1 MSADDIVVVEH
12 LLKSFGELRA
22 VDDISF
28 SVRRGEIFGF
38 LGPNGAGK
46 STTIKVLTTLLRRT
60 SGRTEI
66 DGMDLEEQATDV
78 RSIIGYAS
86 QEVGLDDDLTGR
98 ENLELQCRFHH
109 IARAEIAPRV
119 EEVIGTIGLED
130 AADRRAGTYS
140 GGMRKRLDLGTALI
154 ARPKL
159 LFLDE
164 PTTGLDP
171 QSRSVVWEY
180 IRKLNQDG
188 MTIFLT
194 TQYMEEADRLADRL
208 CIIDHGK
215 IVAQGRPAELK
226 AQIGADQVQLA
237 FAEGAAP
244 PLEGTID
251 LLRSMPG
258 VKEVRGCEN
267 GILCQGGLI
276 IYAENGPAIIPQL
289 VRAMDEEGHRIERL
303 TLAVPSLDD
312 VFLKF
317 TGRKLRVEEARPM
330 PSRRPGARR
339 RT

>member
-1 MSADDIVVVEH
+1 MSEDIVTVEH
-12 LLKSFGELRA
+12 LVKTFGELRA

-28 SVRRGEIFGF
+28 TVHRGEIFGF

-46 STTIKVLTTLLRRT
+46 STTIKVLTTLLGRT

-66 DGMDLEEQATDV
+66 DGLDLKERATDV

-98 ENLELQCRFHH
+98 ENLELQCQFHH
-109 IARAEIAPRV
+109 IPRAEIGPRV
-119 EEVIGTIGLED
+119 EEVIRTIGLED

-171 QSRSVVWEY
+171 QSRSAVWDY
-180 IRKLNQDG
+180 IRALNRGG

-194 TQYMEEADRLADRL
+194 TLYMEEADRLADRL

-215 IVAQGRPAELK
+215 IVAQGRPADLK
-226 AQIGADQVQLA
+226 AQIGADQIQLS
-237 FAEGAAP
+237 FAEGAER
-244 PLEGTID
+244 PLEGT
-251 LLRSMPG
+251 LNRLRSMPG
-258 VKEVRGCEN
+258 VKEVRKCEN
-267 GILCQGGLI
+267 GILCQNGVMV
-276 IYAENGPAIIPQL
+276 YAENGPAIVPQL
-289 VRAMDEEGHRIERL
+289 VRALDEEGQRIERL

-317 TGRKLRVEEARPM
+317 TGRKLRVEEAHAM
-330 PSRRPGARR
+330 PSRRPGSRR
-339 RT
+339 RR